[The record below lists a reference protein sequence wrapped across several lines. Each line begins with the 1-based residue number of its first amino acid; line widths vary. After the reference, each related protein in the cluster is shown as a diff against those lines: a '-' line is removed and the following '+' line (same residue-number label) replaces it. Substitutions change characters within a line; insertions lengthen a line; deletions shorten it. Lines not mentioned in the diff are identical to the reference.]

1 MAVCEKCGH
10 ETKIDKSNL
19 NSLFWNVLI
28 EELNQGSE
36 KKARAWIAQYAVNN
50 TKDFMKEFTKL
61 QPKDVKI
68 DLNTTLNYIKVGS
81 AKDPIPENLPILT
94 EGEGKDVITEPEEAI
109 N

>member
-68 DLNTTLNYIKVGS
+68 DLNTTLNYIKVGR